1 MRARVLFFFDFS
13 KFSGEKFSETL
24 KMEMKEKWIEK
35 AYLRAPSSYREQQ
48 QQHQVTMFRQ
58 ALCARTNATTS
69 ILRSATT
76 ASRNTTNT
84 SSSKASFLKKKM
96 NTTRRH
102 EFSIKAASSSD
113 GGEQTAR
120 DMIDLRVGKV
130 TKCTVHPDADKLY
143 VEEID
148 LQEPEGPRTIC
159 SGLVPYM
166 KEEDILGKNVIVVAN
181 LKARNMQGIK
191 SHGMLLAASNETHD
205 KVELLV
211 APENAKLGSR
221 VVFGDAAFNGEPASA
236 NQVQKKKYWEA
247 FGPELVTN
255 GEMEASWKEDGAV
268 MRVELEGEE
277 GEEAPS
283 YGTVKCQ
290 SLANALVG

>member
-1 MRARVLFFFDFS
+1 MCGNLIGRQS
-13 KFSGEKFSETL
+13 TL
-24 KMEMKEKWIEK
+24 KNHSGVLDKARDDTNTKE
-35 AYLRAPSSYREQQ
+35 RE
-48 QQHQVTMFRQ
+48 MFRH
-58 ALCARTNATTS
+58 ASCTS
-69 ILRSATT
+69 QKMFLFRNVPNVTAHRANFSSATT
-76 ASRNTTNT
+76 RSRSSTTKT
-84 SSSKASFLKKKM
+84 AFARK
-96 NTTRRH
+96 TTIVVRAM
-102 EFSIKAASSSD
+102 SADA
-113 GGEQTAR
+113 GPR
-120 DMIDLRVGKV
+120 DLIDLRVGKV

-148 LQEPEGPRTIC
+148 LREAEGPRTIC
-159 SGLVPYM
+159 SGLVPFM

-181 LKARNMQGIK
+181 LKARNMQGVK

-211 APENAKLGSR
+211 APKNAKLGSR

-277 GEEAPS
+277 GDEGPTFGS
-283 YGTVKCQ
+283 VKCE
-290 SLANALVG
+290 SLTNALVG

>member
-1 MRARVLFFFDFS
+1 
-13 KFSGEKFSETL
+13 
-24 KMEMKEKWIEK
+24 
-35 AYLRAPSSYREQQ
+35 
-48 QQHQVTMFRQ
+48 MFRQ

-69 ILRSATT
+69 ILRSAT

-84 SSSKASFLKKKM
+84 SSSVSFLKKKM
-96 NTTRRH
+96 SNTRRH

-221 VVFGDAAFNGEPASA
+221 VLFGDAAFNGEPASA